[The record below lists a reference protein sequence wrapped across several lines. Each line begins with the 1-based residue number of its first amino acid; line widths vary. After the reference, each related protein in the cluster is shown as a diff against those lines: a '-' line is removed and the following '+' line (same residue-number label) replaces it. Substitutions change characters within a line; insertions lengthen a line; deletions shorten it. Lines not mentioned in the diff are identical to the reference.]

1 MRGRVGRWFNGQT
14 QYTWSRAYNDTN
26 GINSYPA
33 NDYDLTGEW
42 ARADF
47 DRPHRFLLL
56 GSVNPGRVVDLGVGL
71 TLSSAGVYTETIGA
85 DVYNNGRGRARPV
98 GVARN
103 SLEGAGF
110 AQLDLRLS
118 RQVKMAGGKA
128 GPTMTLALDG
138 FNVLNQVNYGT
149 FVGTAGSPLFGQP
162 VSARPPRQLQ
172 MSARV
177 KF

>member
-1 MRGRVGRWFNGQT
+1 MGRWFNGQT

-56 GSVNPGRVVDLGVGL
+56 GSVNPGHVVDLGVGL
-71 TLSSAGVYTETIGA
+71 TLTSAGPYTETLGA

-103 SLEGAGF
+103 SLEAAGF

-118 RQVKMAGGKA
+118 QANENGRRQGR
-128 GPTMTLALDG
+128 PDDD
-138 FNVLNQVNYGT
+138 
-149 FVGTAGSPLFGQP
+149 
-162 VSARPPRQLQ
+162 AR
-172 MSARV
+172 ARCASTC
-177 KF
+177 